1 MGIEEISDGN
11 RCERLNLNR
20 NSDGISVGNS
30 IGNETQHVEFICEF
44 PMEMIIIRV
53 FYT

>member
-1 MGIEEISDGN
+1 MEIGVNDSI
-11 RCERLNLNR
+11 
-20 NSDGISVGNS
+20 SDGISVGNS

>member
-1 MGIEEISDGN
+1 MEIGVNDSI
-11 RCERLNLNR
+11 
-20 NSDGISVGNS
+20 SDGISV
-30 IGNETQHVEFICEF
+30 GNETQHVEFICEF